1 MINAVRTSQ
10 TDVGAVVGT
19 LLGCLIGALFI
30 IGDITIVR
38 KNKITLLIGE
48 EKVKILFKRALCL
61 VK

>member
-38 KNKITLLIGE
+38 KNKITLLIG
-48 EKVKILFKRALCL
+48 
-61 VK
+61 